1 MGSDAIGR
9 EFIKQLKP
17 APKDYDRLVDYDI
30 RAFKVVE
37 RAQESTASKRA
48 EAKA

>member
-9 EFIKQLKP
+9 EFIKKLKP

-30 RAFKVVE
+30 RAFEVVE
-37 RAQESTASKRA
+37 RTPAASKRV
-48 EAKA
+48 EAKT